1 MAHFENGFSEFWEVL
16 VELVNPSRRMDVLWA
31 FRDDGYKVKLEDI
44 KGYYQSEG
52 LDVVLKEMLLLYD
65 GLLDKEIIMDFG
77 ISENVPFENLV
88 KYASPNEKYD
98 NYELT
103 DILNNIEDD
112 DLEAFKA
119 FFTNIKPENLDEDT
133 MREILDMTPYEAY
146 GYANRYL
153 QLLPEDVRIRIKS
166 DYCE

>member
-77 ISENVPFENLV
+77 TPVI
-88 KYASPNEKYD
+88 
-98 NYELT
+98 
-103 DILNNIEDD
+103 I
-112 DLEAFKA
+112 
-119 FFTNIKPENLDEDT
+119 
-133 MREILDMTPYEAY
+133 MRILDY
-146 GYANRYL
+146 
-153 QLLPEDVRIRIKS
+153 
-166 DYCE
+166 